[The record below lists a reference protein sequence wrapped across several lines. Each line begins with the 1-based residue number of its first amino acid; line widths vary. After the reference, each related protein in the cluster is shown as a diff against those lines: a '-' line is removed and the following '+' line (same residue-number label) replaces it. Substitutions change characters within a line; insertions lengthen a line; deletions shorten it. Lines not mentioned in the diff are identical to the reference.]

1 MAVNKKLLARDI
13 KRANTRLVALEKKEL
28 AGASRAYQ
36 YIFSEM
42 PNRYGLTGVSKSG
55 HLKFI
60 TSLKKLSET
69 DLQTLRSEVTNFLK
83 AKTSTLTGV
92 KEVQKKMTENFKKQ
106 FGKDIYKK
114 YSESK
119 QYRQVV
125 DNALTSLEFKSA
137 FDRFGSEQVLQ
148 ITREFGIDVAQSIF
162 TKAISDNIETL
173 TELYDLIRELE

>member
-1 MAVNKKLLARDI
+1 MVVNKKSLARDI
-13 KRANTRLVALEKKEL
+13 KRANTRLVALEKKGL
-28 AGASRAYQ
+28 ADTSRAYQ

-60 TSLKKLSET
+60 TALKNLSET

-92 KEVQKKMTENFKKQ
+92 KKYKKNMTENFKKQ

-119 QYRQVV
+119 LYKKIV
-125 DNALTSLEFKSA
+125 DNALTSLEFKNA

-148 ITREFGIDVAQSIF
+148 ITKEFGIDAAQSIF
-162 TKAISDNIETL
+162 TKALSDNIETL
-173 TELYDLIRELE
+173 TELYELIRELE